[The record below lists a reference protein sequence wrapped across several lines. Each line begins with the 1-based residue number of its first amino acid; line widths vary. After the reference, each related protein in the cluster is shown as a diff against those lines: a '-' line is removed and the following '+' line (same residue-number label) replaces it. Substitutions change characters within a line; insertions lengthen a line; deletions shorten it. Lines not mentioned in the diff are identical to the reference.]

1 MISAPSSSRESAQGE
16 PSRLPHPGD
25 VVAESAAVQLVI
37 LDDHQ
42 IFSASLARLLDD
54 DAEIQ
59 VAGISSSIAEL
70 PSTLGA
76 HSPDV
81 VVIDWQLADGDGAD
95 AISLV
100 RDACPDANVLIL
112 TGNLDDATLRRAVAA
127 GSDGFVTK
135 DRGPDDLVAA
145 IRAVGRGEVAYE
157 ASALARVIGNT
168 GPDATTPPD
177 ISEREVDV
185 ITLLADGCSNKQ
197 IAERLYLSPNT
208 VRNHIHRI
216 SGKLDASSRLEVV
229 VEAARLGIIQLPA

>member
-1 MISAPSSSRESAQGE
+1 M
-16 PSRLPHPGD
+16 
-25 VVAESAAVQLVI
+25 VAESIAVQLVI

-54 DAEIQ
+54 DAEIR
-59 VAGISSSIAEL
+59 VAGIASSIAEL

-81 VVIDWQLADGDGAD
+81 VVIDWRLADGDGAD
-95 AISLV
+95 AIGLV
-100 RDACPDANVLIL
+100 RDTCPDAHVLIL

-157 ASALARVIGNT
+157 ASALARVLGSAD
-168 GPDATTPPD
+168 PDTAPPD
-177 ISEREVDV
+177 VSEREVDV
-185 ITLLADGCSNKQ
+185 ITLLADGCSNKE
-197 IAERLYLSPNT
+197 IAERLFLSPNT

-216 SGKLDASSRLEVV
+216 SGKLGASSRLEVV
-229 VEAARLGIIQLPA
+229 VEAARLGIIQLPV